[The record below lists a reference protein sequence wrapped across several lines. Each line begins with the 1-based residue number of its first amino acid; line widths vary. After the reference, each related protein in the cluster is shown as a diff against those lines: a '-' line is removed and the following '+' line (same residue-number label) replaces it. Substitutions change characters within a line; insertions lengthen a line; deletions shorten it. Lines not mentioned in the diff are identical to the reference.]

1 MILGIV
7 LAALA
12 ILLIVALVRAIF
24 RPVVVY
30 EFERGLPY
38 ARGKFTGVLHPGLYW
53 SVKHLSEVRK
63 VDIRPVFE
71 SVAGQEVLGVQPSG
85 PFPIRQPSE
94 TAIETHVRRPG
105 EGEGDV

>member
-1 MILGIV
+1 
-7 LAALA
+7 
-12 ILLIVALVRAIF
+12 
-24 RPVVVY
+24 
-30 EFERGLPY
+30 
-38 ARGKFTGVLHPGLYW
+38 
-53 SVKHLSEVRK
+53 
-63 VDIRPVFE
+63 VFE